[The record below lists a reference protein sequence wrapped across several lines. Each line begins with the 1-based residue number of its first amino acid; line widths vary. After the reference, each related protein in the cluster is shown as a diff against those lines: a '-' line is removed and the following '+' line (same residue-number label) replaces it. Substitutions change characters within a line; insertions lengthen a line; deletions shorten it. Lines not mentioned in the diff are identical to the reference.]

1 MAATGGL
8 LPIGIILILG
18 ALSKR
23 KKKKSSVSNVGP
35 VGIVSCPPFP
45 FMKQRVDEA
54 IQDAIDEF
62 QTEDVERISLEV
74 ARRVYPENQ
83 EMQPLQWPPPAGA
96 DAQICLL
103 EQIQIRVNRIIAELA
118 DDIANSDQPEAPT
131 PPESMDWPGMFGDW
145 VKPSPE
151 SGFWYQVVQGDS
163 LSEIA
168 QRMLRSALA
177 AAGGPVEIMSRDS
190 TARRR
195 LIVAAINSIEC
206 SPINDGLYGTADAH
220 HYAPHLRGISL
231 NRVHADN
238 GSRISQ
244 GLAPRRAVTGV
255 ASHDGT
261 GGFLPLL
268 WLPRWSM
275 TALASVTPRVVVEP
289 EGFWP
294 ENGLSG
300 SWPPP
305 PYVDLGAD
313 NVPSGGWGCE
323 PFVSPVPWRR
333 RG

>member
-8 LPIGIILILG
+8 LPVGIILILG
-18 ALSKR
+18 AIAGR
-23 KKKKSSVSNVGP
+23 KKKKQAPVQTGP
-35 VGIVSCPPFP
+35 VSISTCPPFP
-45 FMKQRVDEA
+45 FMRDRVDTAAREI
-54 IQDAIDEF
+54 IQAL
-62 QTEDVERISLEV
+62 QTEDVDRISLEV
-74 ARRVYPENQ
+74 AKRVYPESPDF
-83 EMQPLQWPPPAGA
+83 EPLRWPPPPGA
-96 DAQICLL
+96 EAQICLL
-103 EQIQIRVNRIIAELA
+103 GQIQIRVNRIVATLA
-118 DDIANSDQPEAPT
+118 DDIANSDLPT
-131 PPESMDWPGMFGDW
+131 PLEDMDWPGMSKDW
-145 VKPSPE
+145 IHPQPI
-151 SGFWYQVVQGDS
+151 SGYWYQVVQGNS

-190 TARRR
+190 TTRRR

-238 GSRISQ
+238 AARISNGQ
-244 GLAPRRAVTGV
+244 APRRAVTGIQ
-255 ASHDGT
+255 SHDGT

-275 TALASVTPRVVVEP
+275 EALSTSTPQVVVEP

-305 PYVDLGAD
+305 PYVDLGAE

-323 PFVSPVPWRR
+323 PYTSPVPWRQ